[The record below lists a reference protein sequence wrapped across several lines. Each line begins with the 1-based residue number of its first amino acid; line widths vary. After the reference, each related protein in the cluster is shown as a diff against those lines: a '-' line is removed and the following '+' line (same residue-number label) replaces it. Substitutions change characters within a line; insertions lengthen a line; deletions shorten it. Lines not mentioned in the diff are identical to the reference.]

1 MDSRV
6 KNIGISALRT
16 VILMALTLAVSA
28 LVRFLFIDNMFEQEY
43 FSEQILNVW
52 HMVFFLLIFNS
63 LFFAI
68 KRYDKNARERFLNYA
83 KSNKLSSHIKFI
95 FSSLDFYVEYA
106 CMVLLSIILPSSF
119 LYGFVSK
126 ILLVDNKLYTLL
138 IILPIMLLLLFSS
151 RITIQRNWYLE
162 SQKESKYS
170 AKEKNSKLPPIV
182 KSVITVVLVYCGAAI
197 LIPWF
202 LPLFISLWNLGGA
215 MLFVWIALVVIA
227 VVLITISV
235 YYVRAILKRK
245 SFIKKLKKYC
255 ADNSVFLSDIKKPYN
270 SIFTLHSGFDFTVEK
285 KGVKYDCKFIAGI
298 APNSIIVLSDK
309 GNGLKQN
316 TVRLFKTELFHFM
329 TKFDFGYESENKKII
344 ILLPTPKTFLV
355 STNESPP
362 SIADTGEKI
371 GQYTI
376 YSGTGFLNSL
386 DRNCL

>member
-1 MDSRV
+1 MDSKV
-6 KNIGISALRT
+6 KSMGISALKT

-28 LVRFLFIDNMFEQEY
+28 LVRFLFVDNMFEQEY

-52 HMVFFLLIFNS
+52 HMIFFLLIFNS

-68 KRYDKNARERFLNYA
+68 KRHDKNSRERFLNYA
-83 KSNKLSSHIKFI
+83 KSNKLRSHIKFV
-95 FSSLDFYVEYA
+95 FSSLDFYVEYV
-106 CMVLLSIILPSSF
+106 CIVVLSIILPSSF

-170 AKEKNSKLPPIV
+170 SKEKKSKLPPIV

-202 LPLFISLWNLGGA
+202 LPLLISLWNLGGA
-215 MLFVWIALVVIA
+215 MLFVWIAFVMIA
-227 VVLITISV
+227 IVLITISV
-235 YYVRAILKRK
+235 YYIRAILKRK
-245 SFIKKLKKYC
+245 NFIKKLKKYC
-255 ADNSVFLSDIKKPYN
+255 EDSFIFLSEIKKPYN
-270 SIFTLHSGFDFTVEK
+270 SIFALHSGFDFTVEK

-362 SIADTGEKI
+362 HIADTGEKV

-376 YSGTGFLNSL
+376 YSSTGFLNSL

>member
-1 MDSRV
+1 MES
-6 KNIGISALRT
+6 KAKSIGMSALKT
-16 VILMALTLAVSA
+16 VILMSLTLAISA
-28 LVRFLFIDNMFEQEY
+28 LVRFLFVDNMFEQEY
-43 FSEQILNVW
+43 FSNQVLNVW

-63 LFFAI
+63 SFFAI
-68 KRYDKNARERFLNYA
+68 KRHDKNSREKFLNYA
-83 KSNKLSSHIKFI
+83 ENNKLSSHIKFV
-95 FSSLDFYVEYA
+95 FSSIDFYVEYV
-106 CMVLLSIILPSSF
+106 CIVLLSIILPSSF

-126 ILLVDNKLYTLL
+126 ILLVDSKLYTLL

-170 AKEKNSKLPPIV
+170 SKEKKSKLPPII
-182 KSVITVVLVYCGAAI
+182 KSVFKVVLVYCGAAI
-197 LIPWF
+197 LIPWL

-255 ADNSVFLSDIKKPYN
+255 EDTSIFLSEIKKPYN
-270 SIFTLHSGFDFTVEK
+270 SIFALHRGFDFTVEK

-329 TKFDFGYESENKKII
+329 TKFDFGYESENNKII

-362 SIADTGEKI
+362 RIADTGEKV

-376 YSGTGFLNSL
+376 YSSTGFLNSL

>member
-28 LVRFLFIDNMFEQEY
+28 LVRFLFVDNMFEQEY

-52 HMVFFLLIFNS
+52 HMIFFLLIFNS

-68 KRYDKNARERFLNYA
+68 KRHDKNSREKFLNYA
-83 KSNKLSSHIKFI
+83 ENNKLSSYIKFV
-95 FSSLDFYVEYA
+95 FSSIDFYVEYV
-106 CMVLLSIILPSSF
+106 CIVVLSIILPSSF
-119 LYGFVSK
+119 LYSFVSK

-170 AKEKNSKLPPIV
+170 AKEKKSKLPPIT
-182 KSVITVVLVYCGAAI
+182 KSVFTVVLVYCGAAI
-197 LIPWF
+197 LIPWL

-215 MLFVWIALVVIA
+215 MIFVWIALVVIA

-255 ADNSVFLSDIKKPYN
+255 EDTSIFLSEIKKPYN
-270 SIFTLHSGFDFTVEK
+270 SIFALHSGFDFTVEK
-285 KGVKYDCKFIAGI
+285 KGVKYDCKFVAGI
-298 APNSIIVLSDK
+298 VPNSLIVLSDK

-362 SIADTGEKI
+362 RIADTGEKV

-376 YSGTGFLNSL
+376 YSSTGFLNSL

>member
-1 MDSRV
+1 MDSKV
-6 KNIGISALRT
+6 KSMGISALKT

-28 LVRFLFIDNMFEQEY
+28 LVRFLFVDNMFEQEY

-52 HMVFFLLIFNS
+52 HMIFFLLIFNS

-68 KRYDKNARERFLNYA
+68 KRHDKNSRERFLNYA
-83 KSNKLSSHIKFI
+83 KSNKLRSHIKFV

-106 CMVLLSIILPSSF
+106 CIVLLSIILPSSF
-119 LYGFVSK
+119 LYSFVSK

-170 AKEKNSKLPPIV
+170 SKEKKSKLPPIV

-202 LPLFISLWNLGGA
+202 LPLLISLWNLGGA
-215 MLFVWIALVVIA
+215 MLFVWIAFVMIA
-227 VVLITISV
+227 IVLITISV
-235 YYVRAILKRK
+235 YYIRAILKRK
-245 SFIKKLKKYC
+245 NFIKKLKKYC
-255 ADNSVFLSDIKKPYN
+255 EDSFIFLSEIKKPYN
-270 SIFTLHSGFDFTVEK
+270 SIFALHSGFDFTVEK

-362 SIADTGEKI
+362 HIADTGEKV

-376 YSGTGFLNSL
+376 YSSTGFLNSL

>member
-1 MDSRV
+1 MDSKV
-6 KNIGISALRT
+6 KNIGISVLKT
-16 VILMALTLAVSA
+16 VILMALTFAVSA
-28 LVRFLFIDNMFEQEY
+28 LVRFLFVDNMFEQEY

-63 LFFAI
+63 SFFAI
-68 KRYDKNARERFLNYA
+68 KRYDKNSRERFLNYA
-83 KSNKLSSHIKFI
+83 KSNKLSSHIKFV

-106 CMVLLSIILPSSF
+106 CIVLLSIILPSSF

-151 RITIQRNWYLE
+151 RITIQKNWYLDA
-162 SQKESKYS
+162 QKESKYS
-170 AKEKNSKLPPIV
+170 SKEKKSKFPPII
-182 KSVITVVLVYCGAAI
+182 KSVFVVVLVYCGAAI
-197 LIPWF
+197 LIPWL

-215 MLFVWIALVVIA
+215 MIFVWIALVVIA

-245 SFIKKLKKYC
+245 IFIKKLKKYC
-255 ADNSVFLSDIKKPYN
+255 EDTSIFLSEIKKPYN
-270 SIFTLHSGFDFTVEK
+270 SIFALHSGFDFTVEK
-285 KGVKYDCKFIAGI
+285 KGVKYDCKFVAGI
-298 APNSIIVLSDK
+298 VPNSLIVLSDK

-362 SIADTGEKI
+362 HIADTGEKV

>member
-28 LVRFLFIDNMFEQEY
+28 LVRFLFVDNMFEQEY

-52 HMVFFLLIFNS
+52 HMVFFLMIFNS

-68 KRYDKNARERFLNYA
+68 KRHDKNSREKFLNYVE
-83 KSNKLSSHIKFI
+83 STKLRSHVKFL
-95 FSSLDFYVEYA
+95 FSSIDFYVEYA
-106 CMVLLSIILPSSF
+106 CIVVLSIILPSSF
-119 LYGFVSK
+119 LYSFVSK

-170 AKEKNSKLPPIV
+170 AKEKKSKLPPII
-182 KSVITVVLVYCGAAI
+182 KSVFTVVLVYCGAAI

-270 SIFTLHSGFDFTVEK
+270 SIFALHSGSDFTVDK

>member
-1 MDSRV
+1 MESKV
-6 KNIGISALRT
+6 KSIGISALKT
-16 VILMALTLAVSA
+16 VILMALTLAIST
-28 LVRFLFIDNMFEQEY
+28 LVRFLFVDNMFEQEY
-43 FSEQILNVW
+43 FSNQVLNVW

-63 LFFAI
+63 SFFAI
-68 KRYDKNARERFLNYA
+68 KRYDKNSRERFLNYA
-83 KSNKLSSHIKFI
+83 KSNKLSSHIKFV

-106 CMVLLSIILPSSF
+106 CIVLLSIILPSSF
-119 LYGFVSK
+119 LYSFVSK
-126 ILLVDNKLYTLL
+126 ISLVDNKLYTLL
-138 IILPIMLLLLFSS
+138 IILPIMLLLLFFS
-151 RITIQRNWYLE
+151 RITIQRDWYLE

-170 AKEKNSKLPPIV
+170 AKEKKSKLPPII
-182 KSVITVVLVYCGAAI
+182 KSVFTVVLVYCGAAI
-197 LIPWF
+197 IIPWF

-215 MLFVWIALVVIA
+215 MLFVWIALALIA
-227 VVLITISV
+227 VILITISV
-235 YYVRAILKRK
+235 YYIRAILKRK

-270 SIFTLHSGFDFTVEK
+270 SIFALHSGFDFTVEK

-298 APNSIIVLSDK
+298 VPNSLIVLSDK

-329 TKFDFGYESENKKII
+329 TKFDFGYESENEKII

-362 SIADTGEKI
+362 RIADTGEKV

-376 YSGTGFLNSL
+376 YSSTGFLNSL